1 MSIFNNKKPLPPK
14 EYEEYIKKIVF
25 SYENKLSDQ
34 KDRIFALVE
43 ENKKIKQQL
52 EGLIEKDAQ
61 ISKTLTVAVQK
72 AKEIED
78 AAKAKY
84 NMEIERLKLFH
95 SKWVSYYENIKYKLP
110 ANQETAQVE
119 VFLKKMDE
127 ILGFKG
133 NQKENYASEQY
144 NQEIKRLN
152 KIKQESQE
160 AATIDQ
166 SDGIDL
172 EQVLSPKNLPTL
184 DELIKEMG
192 ILKK

>member
-34 KDRIFALVE
+34 KDRIFTLVE

-52 EGLIEKDAQ
+52 EGLLEKDAQ

-110 ANQETAQVE
+110 ANKETAQVE
-119 VFLKKMDE
+119 EFLKKMDE

-144 NQEIKRLN
+144 NQELRRLN
-152 KIKQESQE
+152 KIKQDSQE
-160 AATIDQ
+160 AATVNQ
-166 SDGIDL
+166 NEGIDL
-172 EQVLSPKNLPTL
+172 EQVLNPKNLPTL

-192 ILKK
+192 ILNK

>member
-34 KDRIFALVE
+34 KDRIFTLVE

-52 EGLIEKDAQ
+52 EGLLEKDAQ

-110 ANQETAQVE
+110 ANKETAQVE
-119 VFLKKMDE
+119 EFLKKMDE

-144 NQEIKRLN
+144 NQELRRLN
-152 KIKQESQE
+152 KIKEDSQE
-160 AATIDQ
+160 AATVNQ
-166 SDGIDL
+166 NEGIDL

-184 DELIKEMG
+184 DDLIKEMG
-192 ILKK
+192 ILNK